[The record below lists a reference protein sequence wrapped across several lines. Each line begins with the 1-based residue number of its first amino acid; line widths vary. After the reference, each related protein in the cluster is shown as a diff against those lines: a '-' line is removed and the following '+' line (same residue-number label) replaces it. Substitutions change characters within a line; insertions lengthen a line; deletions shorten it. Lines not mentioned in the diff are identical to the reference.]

1 MMKQLRKVFS
11 ILCAIA
17 LLLSSMANALA
28 EETDPAEEAAEDR
41 RHPPQEIHG
50 RAHFELLQEHRGRH
64 GRAQLG
70 QGEGQGQ

>member
-28 EETDPAEEAAEDR
+28 EETDPAEEAAAQAAVEETAAWAA
-41 RHPPQEIHG
+41 EIG
-50 RAHFELLQEHRGRH
+50 RAHV
-64 GRAQLG
+64 
-70 QGEGQGQ
+70 